1 MASLCK
7 ECGHLLRTK
16 EFSRCPK
23 CKSRR
28 TITHAELPD
37 LTIAHVDCDS
47 FYASVEKRDNPE
59 LRDKPVIVGGSTRG
73 VVSTCC
79 YIARMSGVRS
89 AMPSFQAK
97 RLCPQ
102 AIFVRPRMAEYAKAS
117 KQIREEFDKLTP
129 SVEPLSIDEA
139 FLDMSGTQKLHH
151 ATPAQSLA
159 KLARDV
165 EKNVGVTISIGLSHN
180 KFLAKI
186 ASDLDKP
193 RGMSLIGKAETTEFL
208 ADKPATIIYGIG
220 KKFGE
225 RLERDGITRIGQL
238 QEMDLKDLASRYG
251 EIGARLYYLSRGED
265 KRLVKRSRGV
275 KSVSNETTFFK
286 DINDFDELSKVM
298 LRLSE
303 EVSARLKTKDI
314 AGDTIT
320 LKLKTAGFATRTR
333 RRQLLSPTQ
342 FAHTIYETGQS
353 MLEKEVGM
361 TSFRLIGIGVSGLC
375 KAPSN
380 DPVDL
385 IDPNVAR
392 KAAAERA
399 MDKVR
404 DRFGKK
410 AVLRGK
416 LMSVKKEENKVKT
429 DSPKPKQT

>member
-1 MASLCK
+1 M
-7 ECGHLLRTK
+7 
-16 EFSRCPK
+16 
-23 CKSRR
+23 SRR
-28 TITHAELPD
+28 TITHPELAS

-47 FYASVEKRDNPE
+47 FFASVEKRDNPE
-59 LRDKPVIVGGSTRG
+59 LRDKPVIVGGSQRG

-102 AIFVRPRMAEYAKAS
+102 AVFVKPRMAEYVKAS

-139 FLDMSGTQKLHH
+139 FLDLSGTQKLHH
-151 ATPAQSLA
+151 ASPAQSLA
-159 KLARDV
+159 KLAREV
-165 EKNVGVTISIGLSHN
+165 EKNVGVSISIGLSHN

-193 RGMSLIGKAETTEFL
+193 RGMALIGEKETTAFL
-208 ADKPATIIYGIG
+208 TDKPVTIIYGIG

-238 QEMDLKDLASRYG
+238 QEMDFKELAGRYG
-251 EIGARLYYLSRGED
+251 EIGGRLYYLARGED
-265 KRLVKRSRGV
+265 KRRVKRSHGV

-286 DINDFDELSKVM
+286 DINQFEELSKVM

-303 EVSARLKTKDI
+303 EVSSRLKKKNI
-314 AGDTIT
+314 AGDTVT

-333 RRQLLSPTQ
+333 QRQLLTPTQ
-342 FAHTIYETGQS
+342 LAYTIYETGQS

-375 KAPSN
+375 KAPEN

-385 IDPNVAR
+385 IDPKIAR

-416 LMSVKKEENKVKT
+416 LMSGKKEENKGDK
-429 DSPKPKQT
+429 DSSKPKQT

>member
-7 ECGHLLRTK
+7 ECGHQNSEK
-16 EFSRCPK
+16 DFVRCPI
-23 CKSRR
+23 CMSRR
-28 TITHAELPD
+28 TITHKELNE
-37 LTIAHVDCDS
+37 LSIAHVDCDS

-59 LRDKPVIVGGSTRG
+59 LRDKPVIVGGSQRG

-102 AIFVRPRMAEYAKAS
+102 AVFVRPRMAEYVKAS

-139 FLDMSGTQKLHH
+139 FLDLSGTQKLHH
-151 ATPAQSLA
+151 ASPAQSLT
-159 KLARDV
+159 KLAREI

-193 RGMSLIGKAETTEFL
+193 RGMALIGVDETIQFL
-208 ADKPATIIYGIG
+208 ADKPVTIIYGIG

-238 QEMDLKDLASRYG
+238 QEMELKDLASRYG
-251 EIGARLYYLSRGED
+251 EIGARLYYLSRGQD
-265 KRLVKRSRGV
+265 KRLVKRSTGV
-275 KSVSNETTFFK
+275 KSVSNETTFLN

-298 LRLSE
+298 LRLAE
-303 EVSARLKTKDI
+303 EVSARMKAKEL
-314 AGDTIT
+314 AGDTVT

-333 RRQLLSPTQ
+333 RRQLLTPTQ
-342 FAHTIYETGQS
+342 LAHTIYETGQS

-361 TSFRLIGIGVSGLC
+361 SSFRLIGIGVSGLC
-375 KAPSN
+375 KAPTT

-385 IDPNVAR
+385 IDPKVAR

-416 LMSVKKEENKVKT
+416 LMSVKNEENKGGK
-429 DSPKPKQT
+429 DSPKPKTS

>member
-1 MASLCK
+1 MPSLCK
-7 ECGHLLRTK
+7 ECGHQSAQK
-16 EFSRCPK
+16 SFSRCPN
-23 CKSRR
+23 CLSRR
-28 TITHAELPD
+28 TITHDEIDQLE
-37 LTIAHVDCDS
+37 IAHVDCDS

-59 LRDKPVIVGGSTRG
+59 LRDKPVIIGGSKRG

-97 RLCPQ
+97 RLCPNGV
-102 AIFVRPRMAEYAKAS
+102 FVRPRMAEYVKAS
-117 KQIREEFDKLTP
+117 KLIRDEFDKLTP

-139 FLDMSGTQKLHH
+139 FLDMSGTRKLHH
-151 ATPAQSLA
+151 ASPAQSLA

-165 EKNVGVTISIGLSHN
+165 EKNVGVTISVGLSHN

-193 RGMSLIGKAETTEFL
+193 RGMALIGKEETMKFL

-220 KKFGE
+220 AKFGE
-225 RLERDGITRIGQL
+225 RLERDGITTIGQL
-238 QEMDLKDLASRYG
+238 QDMDLKELAGRYG
-251 EIGARLYYLSRGED
+251 EMGARLFYLARGED
-265 KRLVKRSRGV
+265 KRSVRKSRGV
-275 KSVSNETTFFK
+275 KSVSNETTFFS
-286 DINDFDELSKVM
+286 DINDFDELSKLL

-303 EVSARLKTKDI
+303 EVSARMKKKDL

-333 RRQLLSPTQ
+333 RRQLLTPTQ
-342 FAHTIYETGQS
+342 LAHTIYETGQS

-361 TSFRLIGIGVSGLC
+361 TSFRLIGIGVSGLG
-375 KAPSN
+375 KAPTN

-385 IDPNVAR
+385 IDPTVAR

-416 LMSVKKEENKVKT
+416 LMSVKKDEEKSGKDSQKNKRT
-429 DSPKPKQT
+429 

>member
-7 ECGHLLRTK
+7 ECGHQQIEK
-16 EFSRCPK
+16 DFSRCPN
-23 CKSRR
+23 CMSRR
-28 TITHAELPD
+28 TMTHTELTD
-37 LTIAHVDCDS
+37 LSIAHVDCDS

-59 LRDKPVIVGGSTRG
+59 LRDKPVIVGGSKRG

-97 RLCPQ
+97 RLCPN
-102 AIFVRPRMAEYAKAS
+102 AVFVPPRMAEYVKAS

-151 ATPAQSLA
+151 ASPAQSLA
-159 KLARDV
+159 KLARSIE
-165 EKNVGVTISIGLSHN
+165 EKVGVTISIGLSHN

-193 RGMSLIGKAETTEFL
+193 RGMALIGKQETVEFL
-208 ADKPATIIYGIG
+208 ADKPVTIIYGIG

-238 QEMDLKDLASRYG
+238 QDMDIKELAGRYG
-251 EIGARLYYLSRGED
+251 EIGGRLYYLARGED

-303 EVSARLKTKDI
+303 EVSARLKTKDL
-314 AGDTIT
+314 AGDTVT

-333 RRQLLSPTQ
+333 RKQLLSPTQ
-342 FAHTIYETGQS
+342 LAYTIYETGQA

-361 TSFRLIGIGVSGLC
+361 TSFRLIGIGVSGLS
-375 KAPSN
+375 KAPTS

-385 IDPNVAR
+385 IDPKIAR

-416 LMSVKKEENKVKT
+416 LMSVKKEEKKSDT
-429 DSPKPKQT
+429 ESPKPKST

>member
-1 MASLCK
+1 MPSICR
-7 ECGHLLRTK
+7 ECEHHSK
-16 EFSRCPK
+16 DSDFDRCPK
-23 CKSRR
+23 CRSRR
-28 TITHAELPD
+28 TITHPELFD
-37 LTIAHVDCDS
+37 LSIAHVDCDS
-47 FYASVEKRDNPE
+47 FYASVEKRDFPE
-59 LRDKPVIVGGSTRG
+59 LRDKPVIVGGGKRG

-89 AMPSFQAK
+89 AMPGFQAK
-97 RLCPQ
+97 RLCPD
-102 AIFVRPRMAEYAKAS
+102 AVFVRPRMAEYVKAS
-117 KQIREEFDKLTP
+117 KQIKEEFEHLTP

-139 FLDMSGTQKLHH
+139 FLDLSGTEKLHH
-151 ATPAQSLA
+151 ASPAQSLVR
-159 KLARDV
+159 LARTIE
-165 EKNVGVTISIGLSHN
+165 EKVGVTISIGLSHN

-193 RGMSLIGKAETTEFL
+193 RGMAIIGQEETTRFL
-208 ADKPATIIYGIG
+208 ADKPVTIIYGIG

-225 RLERDGITRIGQL
+225 RMHKDGITHIGQL
-238 QEMDLKDLASRYG
+238 QDMDLNELSGRYG
-251 EIGARLYYLSRGED
+251 EIGARLYYLARGED
-265 KRLVKRSRGV
+265 KRRVKRSRGV

-286 DINDFDELSKVM
+286 DINDFDELSKVL

-303 EVSARLKTKDI
+303 EVSARLKKKNI
-314 AGDTIT
+314 AGDTVT

-333 RRQLLSPTQ
+333 RRQLVSPTQ
-342 FAHTIYETGQS
+342 LAHAIYETAQN

-361 TSFRLIGIGVSGLC
+361 TSFRLLGVGVSGLTEAP
-375 KAPSN
+375 KA

-385 IDPNVAR
+385 IDPNIAR

-416 LMSVKKEENKVKT
+416 LLPATNEEKAIIK
-429 DSPKPKQT
+429 DSSERKQS

>member
-1 MASLCK
+1 MASLCR
-7 ECGHLLRTK
+7 ECGHQEIEK
-16 EFSRCPK
+16 EFSRCPA
-23 CKSRR
+23 CMSRR
-28 TITHAELPD
+28 TITHPELAS

-47 FYASVEKRDNPE
+47 FFASVEKRDNPE
-59 LRDKPVIVGGSTRG
+59 LRDKPVIVGGSQRG

-102 AIFVRPRMAEYAKAS
+102 AVFVKPRMAEYVKAS

-139 FLDMSGTQKLHH
+139 FLDLSGTQKLHH
-151 ATPAQSLA
+151 ASPAQSLA
-159 KLARDV
+159 KLAREV
-165 EKNVGVTISIGLSHN
+165 EKNVGVSISIGLSHN

-193 RGMSLIGKAETTEFL
+193 RGMALIGEKETTAFL
-208 ADKPATIIYGIG
+208 TDKPVTIIYGIG

-238 QEMDLKDLASRYG
+238 QEMDLKELAGRYG
-251 EIGARLYYLSRGED
+251 EIGGRLYYLARGED
-265 KRLVKRSRGV
+265 KRRVKRSHGV

-286 DINDFDELSKVM
+286 DINQFEELSKVM

-303 EVSARLKTKDI
+303 EVSSRLKKKNI
-314 AGDTIT
+314 AGDTVT

-333 RRQLLSPTQ
+333 QRQLLTPTQ
-342 FAHTIYETGQS
+342 LAYTIYETGQS

-375 KAPSN
+375 KAPEN

-385 IDPNVAR
+385 IDPKIAR

-416 LMSVKKEENKVKT
+416 LMSGKKEENKDDK
-429 DSPKPKQT
+429 DSSKPKQT

>member
-1 MASLCK
+1 MATLCK
-7 ECGHLLRTK
+7 ECGHQNGEK
-16 EFSRCPK
+16 DFARCPN

-28 TITHAELPD
+28 TITHNELND
-37 LTIAHVDCDS
+37 LSIAHVDCDS
-47 FYASVEKRDNPE
+47 FYATVEKRDNPE
-59 LRDKPVIVGGSTRG
+59 LRDKPVIVGGSQRG

-79 YIARMSGVRS
+79 YIARLSGVRS

-102 AIFVRPRMAEYAKAS
+102 AVFVRPRMAEYVKAS
-117 KQIREEFDKLTP
+117 KQIRDEFDKLTP

-139 FLDMSGTQKLHH
+139 FLDLSGTQKLHH
-151 ATPAQSLA
+151 ASPAQSLA

-193 RGMSLIGKAETTEFL
+193 RGMALIGKSETTRFL
-208 ADKPATIIYGIG
+208 ADKPVTIIYGIG

-251 EIGARLYYLSRGED
+251 EIGARLYYLARGED

-275 KSVSNETTFFK
+275 KSVSNETTFFN
-286 DINDFDELSKVM
+286 DINDFEELSKVM

-303 EVSARLKTKDI
+303 EVSSRMKAKDL

-375 KAPSN
+375 KAPSS

-385 IDPNVAR
+385 IDPKVAR

-416 LMSVKKEENKVKT
+416 LMNVKKEETKSDK
-429 DSPKPKQT
+429 DSPKPNST

>member
-1 MASLCK
+1 MPSICR
-7 ECGHLLRTK
+7 ECEHHSK
-16 EFSRCPK
+16 DSDFDRCPK
-23 CKSRR
+23 CRSRR
-28 TITHAELPD
+28 TITHPELFD
-37 LTIAHVDCDS
+37 LSIAHVDCDS
-47 FYASVEKRDNPE
+47 FYASVEKRDFPE
-59 LRDKPVIVGGSTRG
+59 LRDKPVIVGGGKRG

-89 AMPSFQAK
+89 AMPGFQAK
-97 RLCPQ
+97 RLCPD
-102 AIFVRPRMAEYAKAS
+102 AVFVRPRMAEYVKAS
-117 KQIREEFDKLTP
+117 KQIKEEFEHLTP

-139 FLDMSGTQKLHH
+139 FLDLSGTEKLHH
-151 ATPAQSLA
+151 ASPAQSLVR
-159 KLARDV
+159 LARTIE
-165 EKNVGVTISIGLSHN
+165 EKVGVTISIGLSHN

-193 RGMSLIGKAETTEFL
+193 RGMAIIGQEETTRFL
-208 ADKPATIIYGIG
+208 ADKPVTIIYGIG

-225 RLERDGITRIGQL
+225 RMHKDGITHIGQL
-238 QEMDLKDLASRYG
+238 QEMDLKVLAGKYG
-251 EIGARLYYLSRGED
+251 EIGARLYYLARGED
-265 KRLVKRSRGV
+265 KRRVKRSRGV

-286 DINDFDELSKVM
+286 DINDFDELSKVL

-303 EVSARLKTKDI
+303 EVSARLKKKNI
-314 AGDTIT
+314 AGDTVT

-333 RRQLLSPTQ
+333 RRQLVSPTQ
-342 FAHTIYETGQS
+342 LAHAIYETAQN

-361 TSFRLIGIGVSGLC
+361 TSFRLLGVGVSGLAEAP
-375 KAPSN
+375 KA

-385 IDPNVAR
+385 IDPNIAR

-416 LMSVKKEENKVKT
+416 LLPATNEEKAIIK
-429 DSPKPKQT
+429 DSSERKQS

>member
-1 MASLCK
+1 M
-7 ECGHLLRTK
+7 
-16 EFSRCPK
+16 
-23 CKSRR
+23 SRR
-28 TITHAELPD
+28 TITHPELAK

-59 LRDKPVIVGGSTRG
+59 LRDKPVIVGGGQRG

-89 AMPSFQAK
+89 AMPAFQAK

-102 AIFVRPRMAEYAKAS
+102 AVFVRPRMAEYVKAS
-117 KQIREEFDKLTP
+117 KLIREEFDKLTP

-139 FLDMSGTQKLHH
+139 FLDLTGTEKLHH
-151 ATPAQSLA
+151 GSPAQSLA
-159 KLARDV
+159 RLAREV

-193 RGMSLIGKAETTEFL
+193 RGMALIGEEETTTFL
-208 ADKPATIIYGIG
+208 ADKPVTIIYGIG

-238 QEMDLKDLASRYG
+238 QEMELKDLAGRYG
-251 EIGARLYYLSRGED
+251 EIGGRLYYLARGQD
-265 KRLVKRSRGV
+265 KRIVKRSKGV

-298 LRLSE
+298 LRLAE
-303 EVSARLKTKDI
+303 EVSARLKTKDL

-320 LKLKTAGFATRTR
+320 IKLKTAGFTTRTR

-375 KAPSN
+375 KAPTN

-385 IDPNVAR
+385 IDPKIAR

-416 LMSVKKEENKVKT
+416 LMSAKKDVRNE
-429 DSPKPKQT
+429 DSDSQKPD

>member
-1 MASLCK
+1 MPSICR
-7 ECGHLLRTK
+7 ECEHHSK
-16 EFSRCPK
+16 DSDFDRCPK
-23 CKSRR
+23 CRSRR
-28 TITHAELPD
+28 TITHPELFD
-37 LTIAHVDCDS
+37 LSIAHVDCDS
-47 FYASVEKRDNPE
+47 FYASVEKRDFPE
-59 LRDKPVIVGGSTRG
+59 LRDKPVIVGGGKRG

-89 AMPSFQAK
+89 AMPGFQAK
-97 RLCPQ
+97 RLCPD
-102 AIFVRPRMAEYAKAS
+102 AVFVRPRMAEYVKAS
-117 KQIREEFDKLTP
+117 KQIKEEFEHLTP

-139 FLDMSGTQKLHH
+139 FLDLSGTEKLHH
-151 ATPAQSLA
+151 ASPAQSLVR
-159 KLARDV
+159 LARTIE
-165 EKNVGVTISIGLSHN
+165 EKVGVTISIGLSHN

-193 RGMSLIGKAETTEFL
+193 RGMAIIGQEETTRFL
-208 ADKPATIIYGIG
+208 ADKPVTIIYGIG

-225 RLERDGITRIGQL
+225 RMHKDGITHIGQL
-238 QEMDLKDLASRYG
+238 QEMDLKELSGRYG
-251 EIGARLYYLSRGED
+251 EIGARLYYLARGED
-265 KRLVKRSRGV
+265 RRRVKRSRGV

-286 DINDFDELSKVM
+286 DINDFDELSKVL

-303 EVSARLKTKDI
+303 EVSARLKKKNI
-314 AGDTIT
+314 AGDTVT

-333 RRQLLSPTQ
+333 RRQLVSPTQ
-342 FAHTIYETGQS
+342 LAHAIYETTQN

-361 TSFRLIGIGVSGLC
+361 TSFRLLGVGVSGLTESP
-375 KAPSN
+375 KA

-385 IDPNVAR
+385 IDPNIAR

-416 LMSVKKEENKVKT
+416 LLPATNEEKAIIK
-429 DSPKPKQT
+429 DSSERKQS